1 MLLKDSQND
10 QKQSLSQVD
19 LWIDTVWVVETI

>member
-1 MLLKDSQND
+1 MLLKDSKND